1 MLLTTIIGKKGT
13 HVQLSHDCGVRFFLF
28 ITNSREAGC

>member
-13 HVQLSHDCGVRFFLF
+13 LFSSFPSDVEFDFFFCSEL
-28 ITNSREAGC
+28 NNKDA